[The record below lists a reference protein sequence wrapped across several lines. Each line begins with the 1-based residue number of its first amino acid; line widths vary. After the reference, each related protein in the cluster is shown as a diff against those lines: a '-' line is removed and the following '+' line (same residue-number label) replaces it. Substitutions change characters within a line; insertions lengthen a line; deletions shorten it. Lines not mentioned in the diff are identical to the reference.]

1 MDKGLTY
8 DFELIAIE
16 SLIYTL
22 YNYLKMNQLVNLTIE
37 NSYSVITI
45 NNGKVNA
52 ISHEVID
59 TLNDA
64 LDQVE
69 KAQKV
74 VILTGKEGVFSAGY
88 DLKTMTE
95 SPESAKALVTKG
107 SKLVYR
113 MLSFNLPIIAAC
125 SGHAVA
131 KGAFLLLACDYRI
144 GVEGDFKIGLN
155 EVMIGMTMHDAGIV
169 MAKARLASVFLER
182 SVNNAEM
189 YDPKDAMIAGFLDRV
204 VPPEFLMSTA
214 TKIAEMF
221 SQLNLRAHAQTKLKV
236 RKHYL
241 AELKAAIDSDSKAE
255 IVINT

>member
-1 MDKGLTY
+1 
-8 DFELIAIE
+8 
-16 SLIYTL
+16 
-22 YNYLKMNQLVNLTIE
+22 MNQFVNYTAE
-37 NSYSVITI
+37 NIYAVVTI

-52 ISHEVID
+52 ISHDVID
-59 TLNDA
+59 QLNDA
-64 LDQVE
+64 LDQAE
-69 KAQKV
+69 AADKV

-113 MLSFNLPIIAAC
+113 MLSFKLPIIAAC

-131 KGAFLLLACDYRI
+131 KGAFLLLACDYRV

-155 EVMIGMTMHDAGIV
+155 EVMIGMTMHNAGIV
-169 MAKARLASVFLER
+169 MAKSRLAPVFLER
-182 SVNNAEM
+182 SVINAEM
-189 YDPKDAMIAGFLDRV
+189 YKPKEAITAGFLDGV
-204 VPPEFLMSTA
+204 VPQEFLMSTTA
-214 TKIAEMF
+214 KIAEMF
-221 SQLNLRAHAQTKLKV
+221 SKLNLRAHAQTKLKV

-241 AELKAAIDSDSKAE
+241 TELKSAIESDSKAE

>member
-1 MDKGLTY
+1 
-8 DFELIAIE
+8 
-16 SLIYTL
+16 
-22 YNYLKMNQLVNLTIE
+22 MNQFVNYTTE
-37 NSYSVITI
+37 KNYAVVTI

-59 TLNDA
+59 ALNDA
-64 LDQVE
+64 LDQAE
-69 KAQKV
+69 AAQKV
-74 VILTGKEGVFSAGY
+74 VILTGKDGIFSAGY

-95 SPESAKALVTKG
+95 SPESTKTLVTKG

-113 MLSFNLPIIAAC
+113 MLSYKLPIIAAC

-131 KGAFLLLACDYRI
+131 KGAFILLACDYRV

-155 EVMIGMTMHDAGIV
+155 EVMIGMTMHNAGIV
-169 MAKARLASVFLER
+169 MAKARLAPVFLER
-182 SVNNAEM
+182 SVINAEM
-189 YDPKDAMIAGFLDRV
+189 YNPKDAITAGFLDRA
-204 VPPEFLMSTA
+204 VPQQFLMSTA

-221 SQLNLRAHAQTKLKV
+221 GKLNLRAHAETKLKV

-241 AELKAAIDSDSKAE
+241 AELKTAIDLDSKAE